1 MKDKKWKCE
10 VTGKPIHISECYEC
24 HTRSCQ
30 VNTGFS
36 DGPELLKDEERSEE
50 NVEK

>member
-1 MKDKKWKCE
+1 MNEKKWKCE
-10 VTGKPIHISECYEC
+10 VTGEAINISECRDC

-36 DGPELLKDEERSEE
+36 DGPELIKEEDVKETLER
-50 NVEK
+50 